1 MAIDLTGLSSTPST
15 STRSKLEGS
24 GQSHSGK
31 NQQEVSDKAAQPGT
45 VTFSNEAQSLQKLEE
60 QVGQLPDVNSER
72 VESIRKA
79 IEDGSYGVDAERL
92 ATKILDLE
100 GRIYG

>member
-15 STRSKLEGS
+15 TTRSKLEGP
-24 GQSHSGK
+24 GQSQSGK
-31 NQQEVSDKAAQPGT
+31 SQQDVSDTTSQAGT
-45 VTFSNEAQSLQKLEE
+45 VTLSSEAQSLQKLEE

-79 IEDGSYGVDAERL
+79 IEDGSYNIDAERL
-92 ATKILDLE
+92 AASMIDFEENT
-100 GRIYG
+100 YG

>member
-15 STRSKLEGS
+15 NTRSKLEGP
-24 GQSHSGK
+24 GQSNSGK
-31 NQQEVSDKAAQPGT
+31 NQQEVSDNAAQPGT
-45 VTFSNEAQSLQKLEE
+45 VKFSNEAQSLQKLEE

-72 VESIRKA
+72 VESIKKA
-79 IEDGSYGVDAERL
+79 IEDGSYGIDAERL

-100 GRIYG
+100 GQIYS